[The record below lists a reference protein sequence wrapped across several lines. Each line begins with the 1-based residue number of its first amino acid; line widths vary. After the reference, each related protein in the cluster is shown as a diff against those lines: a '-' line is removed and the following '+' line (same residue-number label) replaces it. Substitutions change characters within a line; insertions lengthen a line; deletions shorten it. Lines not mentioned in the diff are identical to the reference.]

1 MSIESTDMKEIEKA
15 SLEYSEALSTFLAAP
30 SFSTKQQAMELLMRQ
45 ITQNSLPV
53 VTRAASA

>member
-1 MSIESTDMKEIEKA
+1 MSIESADQHEIEKA
-15 SLEYSEALSTFLAAP
+15 SQEYSDALSNFLAAP
-30 SFSTKQQAMELLMRQ
+30 SFSTKQQAMELLLRQ